1 MWATDASAISTGSGC
16 LNMAAIKVSKHLHI
30 DRVWTKDITF
40 TYQGDEYYVHLLWD
54 EREGYKLWWFKD
66 ENHAEYNLEPEW
78 VPTYK
83 LDEGDDGKYNL
94 AIQLDALC
102 IDKGEGRRVEHI
114 QDMLDEH
121 DRLNAME
128 LE

>member
-1 MWATDASAISTGSGC
+1 
-16 LNMAAIKVSKHLHI
+16 MAAIKVSKHLHI

-54 EREGYKLWWFKD
+54 EREGYKMWWFKD

-78 VPTYK
+78 VPTYQPS
-83 LDEGDDGKYNL
+83 EGDDGQYNL

-102 IDKGEGRRVEHI
+102 IDKGEGLIVKHTNN
-114 QDMLDEH
+114 
-121 DRLNAME
+121 RLNITE
-128 LE
+128 LESL

>member
-1 MWATDASAISTGSGC
+1 
-16 LNMAAIKVSKHLHI
+16 MAKIKVLKHNHI

-40 TYQGDEYYVHLLWD
+40 KYEGDEYYVHLLWD
-54 EREGYKLWWFKD
+54 EREGYKMWWFKD

-78 VPTYK
+78 VPTYQPK
-83 LDEGDDGKYNL
+83 EGDDGHYNL

-102 IDKGEGRRVEHI
+102 IDKGEGRVVNHI
-114 QDMLDEH
+114 QDLLDEQ